1 MTERALILAPFD
13 VDSLADLRGE
23 MEAVYESWLETRL
36 IWDPEELGRR
46 ISAEGISILVVEI
59 DFVFEELFEEADSLK
74 FVGVCHAGLNHVEVE
89 AATRHGVVVVH
100 THGRTSQAVAEHVL
114 GLMLALARRIP
125 EAHAYMSEGR
135 WDDPTAPYREMRGVE
150 LAGRTLGIVGLGAIG
165 SKLAE
170 VASAIGMRVVGH
182 DPYAPTPEGV
192 ETMDLDDLLRRADIV
207 SLHVPQTEGVAG
219 LIDRRRIG
227 LMKRTA
233 YLINT
238 ANASAVDEPAL
249 VAALSSGAIAGAAI
263 DVFESHPVPPSSA
276 LLWLGNVVLTPHIG
290 GATEET
296 VRRQSLMITE
306 DIRLWM
312 QGKRP
317 KRLANPEVWDQR
329 A

>member
-1 MTERALILAPFD
+1 MTDRALVLAPFD
-13 VDSLADLRGE
+13 DGCLAELRRE
-23 MEAVYESWLETRL
+23 MEVGHESWLETRL

-59 DFVFEELFEEADSLK
+59 DFVFEELFDEGDCLK
-74 FVGVCHAGLNHVEVE
+74 FVGVCHAGLNHVEVD

-125 EAHAYMSEGR
+125 EAHAYTSGGCWE
-135 WDDPTAPYREMRGVE
+135 DPTAAYRELRGVE

-165 SKLAE
+165 RRLSE
-170 VASAIGMRVVGH
+170 VARAIGMTVIGH
-182 DPYAPTPEGV
+182 DPYAPAPEGV
-192 ETMDLDDLLRRADIV
+192 ETMALDDLLRRADFV
-207 SLHVPQTEGVAG
+207 SLHVPQTEDVAG
-219 LIDRRRIG
+219 LLDRRRIG
-227 LMKRTA
+227 LMKRAA

-238 ANASAVDEPAL
+238 ANSSAIEGTAL
-249 VAALSSGAIAGAAI
+249 VDALLSGAIAGAAI
-263 DVFESHPVPPSSA
+263 DVFESHPVPPSSP
-276 LLWLGNVVLTPHIG
+276 LLGLDNVVLTPHIG

-296 VRRQSLMITE
+296 VRRQSVMMTE

-317 KRLANPEVWDQR
+317 TRLANPEVWDRR

>member
-13 VDSLADLRGE
+13 AGYLTELRRD
-23 MEAVYESWLETRL
+23 MEVGHESWLDTRL

-46 ISAEGISILVVEI
+46 ISAEGVSILVVEI
-59 DFVFEELFEEADSLK
+59 DFVFEELFEEADCLK

-100 THGRTSQAVAEHVL
+100 THGRTSQAVAEHAL

-125 EAHAYMSEGR
+125 EAHAYTSSGR
-135 WDDPTAPYREMRGVE
+135 WQDPTEPYREMRGVE

-165 SKLAE
+165 RRLAE
-170 VASAIGMRVVGH
+170 VARAIGMKVAGY
-182 DPYAPTPEGV
+182 DPYAPAPDGV
-192 ETMDLDDLLRRADIV
+192 ESMALDDLLRRADFV
-207 SLHVPQTEGVAG
+207 SLHVPLTDEVAG

-227 LMKRTA
+227 MMKRAA

-238 ANASAVDEPAL
+238 ASPAAVDEAAL
-249 VAALSSGAIAGAAI
+249 VDALKSGAIAGAAI
-263 DVFESHPVPPSSA
+263 DVFESHPVPPSSP
-276 LLWLGNVVLTPHIG
+276 LLGLGNVILTPHIG

-296 VRRQSLMITE
+296 VRRQSFMIAE

-312 QGKRP
+312 DGKRP
-317 KRLANPEVWDQR
+317 KRLANPEVWGRR